1 MANHLHRIL
10 VVASNGGVVERVL
23 RSVPGHEIV
32 LRTDFESARLEL
44 DRHPPDL
51 VVAQVR
57 LGAFNGLHLAIR
69 ARGRGLPTQTIL
81 IGEPDA
87 VLELEAKQ
95 QHAHYLTWP
104 VDQATLA
111 ATIHDVL
118 TSADA
123 TLPDASLVA
132 AGSADG
138 HALAASV

>member
-10 VVASNGGVVERVL
+10 VVASNSGVVERVL

-32 LRTDFESARLEL
+32 LRTDFESARTEL

-118 TSADA
+118 SADA
-123 TLPDASLVA
+123 TLPDASIVGS

-138 HALAASV
+138 PALAAAV

>member
-1 MANHLHRIL
+1 M
-10 VVASNGGVVERVL
+10 
-23 RSVPGHEIV
+23 
-32 LRTDFESARLEL
+32 EL

-51 VVAQVR
+51 VVAQIR
-57 LGAFNGLHLAIR
+57 LGAYNGLHLAVR

-104 VDQATLA
+104 VDQPTLA

-118 TSADA
+118 SSADA
-123 TLPDASLVA
+123 TLPDASIVA
-132 AGSADG
+132 AGSTDG
-138 HALAASV
+138 PALAAAV

>member
-32 LRTDFESARLEL
+32 LRTDFESARMEL

-57 LGAFNGLHLAIR
+57 LGAYNGLHLAIR

-111 ATIHDVL
+111 TTIHDVL
-118 TSADA
+118 SSADA
-123 TLPDASLVA
+123 TLPDASIVA
-132 AGSADG
+132 AGSTDG
-138 HALAASV
+138 PALAAAV

>member
-10 VVASNGGVVERVL
+10 VVASNGRVVERVL

-87 VLELEAKQ
+87 VLEHEAKE
-95 QHAHYLTWP
+95 QHAHYLAWP
-104 VDQATLA
+104 VDQQTLA

-132 AGSADG
+132 AGRADG
-138 HALAASV
+138 HALAAGL